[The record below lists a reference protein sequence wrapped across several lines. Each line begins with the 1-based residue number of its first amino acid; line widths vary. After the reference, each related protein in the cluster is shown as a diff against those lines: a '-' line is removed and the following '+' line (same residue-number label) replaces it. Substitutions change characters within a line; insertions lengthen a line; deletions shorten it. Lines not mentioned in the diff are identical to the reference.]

1 MFKKYFDF
9 EAPIQLTKKL
19 FEINYKK
26 KNDDFVE
33 EVKSRWS
40 KLKDETEEMF
50 ENGKKIEQPDKISKI
65 VEEILKFNKQKET
78 GQGLKILTPQ
88 RMLSRL
94 PISLAQVEAGNSSEK
109 IKNEIRQLLY
119 SLFRSKNMTK
129 QVYNNL
135 INYI

>member
-9 EAPIQLTKKL
+9 EPPIQLTKKL

-50 ENGKKIEQPDKISKI
+50 ENGKKMEQPDKISKI
-65 VEEILKFNKQKET
+65 VEEILKFNKEKQT
-78 GQGLKILTPQ
+78 GKGLQILTANQ
-88 RMLSRL
+88 MLSR
-94 PISLAQVEAGNSSEK
+94 
-109 IKNEIRQLLY
+109 
-119 SLFRSKNMTK
+119 
-129 QVYNNL
+129 
-135 INYI
+135 

>member
-1 MFKKYFDF
+1 MQEKILKIFLKKEFFHIGVMYLKQKKSEENEFFKYIENGINYDLFKKYFDF

-33 EVKSRWS
+33 EIKSRWS

-65 VEEILKFNKQKET
+65 VEEILKFNKEKQT
-78 GQGLKILTPQ
+78 GKGLQILTANQ
-88 RMLSRL
+88 MLSR
-94 PISLAQVEAGNSSEK
+94 
-109 IKNEIRQLLY
+109 
-119 SLFRSKNMTK
+119 
-129 QVYNNL
+129 
-135 INYI
+135 